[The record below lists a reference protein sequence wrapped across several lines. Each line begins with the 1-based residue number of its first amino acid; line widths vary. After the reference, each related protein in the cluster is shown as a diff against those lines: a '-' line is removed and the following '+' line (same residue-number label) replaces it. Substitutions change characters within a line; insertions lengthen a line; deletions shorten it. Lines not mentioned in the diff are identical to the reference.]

1 MKSLIRCSEKAACIA
16 RACRNEK
23 DLFQLLVEEKI
34 GEDKNKNSS
43 HDFKTLADV
52 LIQESIR
59 YDMGKEFPELKDSI
73 QGEESNKFTNTLG
86 ESIQVEVCSTLEETS
101 KLLSR
106 VLTGNQNA
114 ADILAKLVHY
124 DAKPE
129 FEDVDKIPDD
139 SEFNV
144 EDLGIWIDPIDG
156 TNNYV
161 RGKDEI
167 DALKIETDE
176 VVAKGLPVVTVLI
189 GVFSKST
196 GTPLAGVVN
205 QPFAFY
211 DKQTKGWSGRIHW
224 GCEYASQLF
233 NNSKLPKTLS
243 EKPESATEKVIL
255 SLSGEPSEVVE
266 RLKPHYE
273 CIPAGGAGHKI
284 LCVFLGLVDVYVTSK
299 ASTYKWDTCA
309 GQALLQ
315 SIGGG
320 CIEYV
325 NHENGLKYNHP
336 NPGSGISQWCNN
348 QGVIAFRHKSQLEKL
363 QSILNNTG

>member
-1 MKSLIRCSEKAACIA
+1 MKSLISCSEKAACIA
-16 RACRNEK
+16 RACRDEK

-34 GEDKNKNSS
+34 GDSKNSNSS

-52 LIQESIR
+52 LIQETVR
-59 YDMGKEFPELKDSI
+59 YDMGQEFPELKGDI

-86 ESIQVEVCSTLEETS
+86 ESIQVEVCPTLEETS

-114 ADILAKLVHY
+114 ADILARLVHF
-124 DAKPE
+124 DAKPD

-139 SEFNV
+139 TQFTV

-156 TNNYV
+156 TNNYI

-167 DALKIETDE
+167 DALKIETDA

-189 GVFSKST
+189 GVYSKST
-196 GTPLAGVVN
+196 GIPLAGVVN

-211 DKQTKGWSGRIHW
+211 DKETKGWTGRIHW
-224 GCEYASQLF
+224 GCEYNSQRF
-233 NNSKLPKTLS
+233 GNSKIPQELNELQKIT
-243 EKPESATEKVIL
+243 KKVVL
-255 SLSGEPSEVVE
+255 SLTEPSELVE

-273 CIPAGGAGHKI
+273 CIGAGGAGYKI
-284 LCVFLGLVDVYVTSK
+284 LCVFLGLVDVYVSSK

-320 CIEYV
+320 CIEYF
-325 NHENGLKYNHP
+325 HPENGLTYNNP

-348 QGVIAFRHKSQLEKL
+348 QGVIAFRQKSELDKL
-363 QSILNNTG
+363 LNILNPAG